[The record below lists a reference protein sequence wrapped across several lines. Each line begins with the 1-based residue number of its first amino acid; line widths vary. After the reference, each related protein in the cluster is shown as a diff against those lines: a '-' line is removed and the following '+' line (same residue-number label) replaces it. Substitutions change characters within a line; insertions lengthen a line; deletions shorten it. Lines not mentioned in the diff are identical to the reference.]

1 MILSQ
6 TNNTNILSQKKNKD
20 STVMK
25 KEKIPYE
32 KAIKQSKIILS
43 QLVYLYHSGLVY
55 ELPSNKYFGNKLDN
69 SSYPEIHI

>member
-1 MILSQ
+1 
-6 TNNTNILSQKKNKD
+6 
-20 STVMK
+20 MK

-69 SSYPEIHI
+69 SSYPEIHIYSLEALVVEC